1 MVFVDHI
8 LLDWIGDKYKM
19 ATQYTKYSNKYPSRV
34 YIHIS
39 NATSVLFELFSA
51 LIKT

>member
-19 ATQYTKYSNKYPSRV
+19 ATQD
-34 YIHIS
+34 IQ
-39 NATSVLFELFSA
+39 NAVTSILV
-51 LIKT
+51 